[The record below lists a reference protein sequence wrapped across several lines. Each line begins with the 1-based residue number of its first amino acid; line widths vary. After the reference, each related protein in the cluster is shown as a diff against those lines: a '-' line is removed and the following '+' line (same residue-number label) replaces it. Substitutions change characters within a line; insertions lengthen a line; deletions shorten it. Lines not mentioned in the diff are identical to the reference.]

1 MATYAIMLPFSF
13 AAAVIAWS
21 APPSSFWLDSLL
33 GGTLDALGNLAMLAA
48 LRATDLSVFGPLNA
62 IRPILALLFGWMFLN
77 ESPTGPGM
85 FGILITA
92 VGTVIVLKEDGPAKK
107 SLKAIAW
114 RLLGFALS
122 TTASVFLKR
131 ASLAVSAEMT
141 LAGWIFCGSICLLIY
156 GLARKESLFPSE
168 ERACLISHAAAF
180 LVMQWLTIKIFQAT
194 LLSYA
199 FVFFQL
205 GMILQVIA
213 GKYFFDEPHFARR
226 MLGCVVMGAGAALIL
241 LRG

>member
-1 MATYAIMLPFSF
+1 MAWF
-13 AAAVIAWS
+13 
-21 APPSSFWLDSLL
+21 PPPNSFWIDSML
-33 GGTLDALGNLAMLAA
+33 GGVLDALGNLAMLAA

-62 IRPILALLFGWMFLN
+62 IRPILALFFGWIFLN
-77 ESPTGPGM
+77 ESPTGAGVL
-85 FGILITA
+85 GILITA
-92 VGTVIVLKEDGPAKK
+92 AGTIIVLKEDGAAAKK
-107 SLKAIAW
+107 PLKAIAW

-122 TTASVFLKR
+122 TAASVFLKR
-131 ASLAVSAEMT
+131 ASLTVSAEMT
-141 LAGWIFCGSICLLIY
+141 LAGWISCGSICLLIY
-156 GLARKESLFPSE
+156 GVARKETLFPRE
-168 ERACLISHAAAF
+168 DRACLIWHAVIF